1 MGTFFDAY
9 HMCMEGYTHIITII
23 YTCVYVWR
31 NIHIVCITVCIT
43 LYCTVLYCR
52 IQGNLG
58 HSNHLG
64 QVKTIWDK
72 LVDVGTSVLCNIVL
86 YCSVEYRAIWDI
98 PTIWDKSRQ
107 FGTS

>member
-1 MGTFFDAY
+1 MYGGIYTHY
-9 HMCMEGYTHIITII
+9 NHNIYMCICMEEYTYSMYKHLHNP
-23 YTCVYVWR
+23 V
-31 NIHIVCITVCIT
+31 

-58 HSNHLG
+58 HSNHLR